1 MCVRAYQQR
10 VAINPAPNPP
20 PHPCIGNPS
29 RPEPAPEKRQDTKN
43 QQPPP
48 QLTAEKRAAMSDD
61 GERHAAMVEFVGIFE
76 TVQSPPAAL
85 ADLSDGVALFEA
97 LSEM

>member
-1 MCVRAYQQR
+1 
-10 VAINPAPNPP
+10 
-20 PHPCIGNPS
+20 
-29 RPEPAPEKRQDTKN
+29 
-43 QQPPP
+43 
-48 QLTAEKRAAMSDD
+48 MSDD

-85 ADLSDGVALFEA
+85 ADLSDGVTLFEA